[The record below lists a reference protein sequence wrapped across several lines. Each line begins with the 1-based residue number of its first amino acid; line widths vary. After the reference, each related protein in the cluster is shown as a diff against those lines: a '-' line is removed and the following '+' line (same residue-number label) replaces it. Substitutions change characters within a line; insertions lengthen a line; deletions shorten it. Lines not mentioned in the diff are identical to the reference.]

1 MINKVKTENVLKLKP
16 YFCVKCKR
24 KHVRGFVHEDHKIY
38 DINMHFLT
46 EYCQIQIENRGDVN
60 EIYSE

>member
-1 MINKVKTENVLKLKP
+1 MAIKNYLVIN
-16 YFCVKCKR
+16 
-24 KHVRGFVHEDHKIY
+24 KIY